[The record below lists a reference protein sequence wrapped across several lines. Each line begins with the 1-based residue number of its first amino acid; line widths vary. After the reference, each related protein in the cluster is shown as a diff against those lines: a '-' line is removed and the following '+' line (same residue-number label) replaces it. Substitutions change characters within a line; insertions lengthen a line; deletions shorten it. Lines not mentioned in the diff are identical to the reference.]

1 MPVTFVKS
9 LSFPAEPLKLEALSD
24 NYLMTK
30 VRDGDP
36 EKLGLLYERYK
47 RPLLGFFVGM
57 VRDRE
62 LGEDLVQNTFVRILK
77 YRHLFRGDGD
87 FKTWMFH
94 IARNV
99 KNDHFRK
106 NKIVHEKVEKWEE
119 RIEDVDSKISEW
131 QTEDDQRM
139 LAVALEKLPEEKRE
153 ILLLSKY
160 QEKKYK
166 EIGEILGCSEGAV
179 KVKVFRALQE
189 LKVIYHQVE
198 KLM

>member
-1 MPVTFVKS
+1 M
-9 LSFPAEPLKLEALSD
+9 A
-24 NYLMTK
+24 K

-36 EKLGLLYERYK
+36 DKLGLLYERYK
-47 RPLLGFFVGM
+47 RPLLGFFVCL
-57 VRDRE
+57 VRDKE

-106 NKIVHEKVEKWEE
+106 NKMVHEKVEKWED
-119 RIEDVDSKISEW
+119 RIEDAHSHLSIW
-131 QTEDDQRM
+131 QAEDEQKM
-139 LAVALEKLPEEKRE
+139 LLVALDKLPEDKRE
-153 ILLLSKY
+153 ILLLSKF

-166 EIGEILGCSEGAV
+166 EIGEMLGCPEGTV

-189 LKVIYHQVE
+189 LKAIYHQVE
-198 KLM
+198 KSM

>member
-1 MPVTFVKS
+1 M
-9 LSFPAEPLKLEALSD
+9 EALAD
-24 NYLMTK
+24 NYLMAK

-57 VRDRE
+57 VRDKE
-62 LGEDLVQNTFVRILK
+62 LSEDLVQNTFVRILK
-77 YRHLFRGDGD
+77 YKHLFRGDGD
-87 FKTWMFH
+87 FRTWMFH

-106 NKIVHEKVEKWEE
+106 NKIAHEKVDKWE
-119 RIEDVDSKISEW
+119 DKIKDEGNLMQEW
-131 QTEDDQRM
+131 QSDDEQRM
-139 LAVALEKLPEEKRE
+139 LAIALDKLPEDKRE

-166 EIGEILGCSEGAV
+166 EIGEILGCTEGTV
-179 KVKVFRALQE
+179 KVKVFRALQD
-189 LKVIYHQVE
+189 LKAIYQQVE
-198 KLM
+198 KMM

>member
-1 MPVTFVKS
+1 LLVS
-9 LSFPAEPLKLEALSD
+9 LPEPHNLEALAD
-24 NYLMTK
+24 NYLMAK
-30 VRDGDP
+30 VRDGDL

-57 VRDRE
+57 VRDKE
-62 LGEDLVQNTFVRILK
+62 LGEDLVQNTFMRILK
-77 YRHLFRGDGD
+77 YKHLFRGDGD
-87 FKTWMFH
+87 FRTWMFH

-106 NKIVHEKVEKWEE
+106 NKITHEKVEKWEN
-119 RIEDVDSKISEW
+119 KIKDEGNLMQEW
-131 QTEDDQRM
+131 QGDDEQRM
-139 LAVALEKLPEEKRE
+139 LALAIDKLPEDKRE

-166 EIGEILGCSEGAV
+166 EIGEILGCTEGTV

-189 LKVIYHQVE
+189 LKAIYHQVE
-198 KLM
+198 KMM

>member
-1 MPVTFVKS
+1 M
-9 LSFPAEPLKLEALSD
+9 A
-24 NYLMTK
+24 K

-36 EKLGLLYERYK
+36 DKLGLLYERYK

-57 VRDRE
+57 VRDKE

-77 YRHLFRGDGD
+77 YKHLFRGDGD
-87 FKTWMFH
+87 FRSWMFH

-106 NKIVHEKVEKWEE
+106 NKMVHEKVEKWEE
-119 RIEDVDSKISEW
+119 RIEDTDNQLLAW
-131 QTEDDQRM
+131 QTDDDQRM
-139 LAVALEKLPEEKRE
+139 LMVAFDKLPEDKRE
-153 ILLLSKY
+153 ILLLSKF

-166 EIGEILGCSEGAV
+166 EIGDILGCTEGTV

-189 LKVIYHQVE
+189 LKAIYQQVE

>member
-1 MPVTFVKS
+1 MLVS
-9 LSFPAEPLKLEALSD
+9 LPEPLNLEALAD
-24 NYLMTK
+24 NYLMAK

-57 VRDRE
+57 VRDKE
-62 LGEDLVQNTFVRILK
+62 LGEDLVQNTFMRILK
-77 YRHLFRGDGD
+77 YKHLFRGDGD
-87 FKTWMFH
+87 FRTWMFH

-106 NKIVHEKVEKWEE
+106 NKIVHEKVEKWE
-119 RIEDVDSKISEW
+119 DKIKDEGNLMQEW
-131 QTEDDQRM
+131 QSDDEQRM
-139 LAVALEKLPEEKRE
+139 LAIAMDKLPEDKRE

-166 EIGEILGCSEGAV
+166 EIGEILGCTEGTV
-179 KVKVFRALQE
+179 KVKVFRALQD
-189 LKVIYHQVE
+189 LKAIYHQVE
-198 KLM
+198 KMM